1 MSIKPH
7 HAAQPGD
14 APAVWPGGV
23 LEFAGRDAAAF
34 AHAQLSSDVR
44 ALADHQWQWTAWLTA
59 KGRVVALGALLRL
72 DAERF
77 WLLLPDHPA
86 GELAGALQRFVFRSK
101 VTLSA
106 RDDLALCG
114 VFRAPGDLEA
124 AANGAMADFADE
136 VWRLDLAG
144 ESPRT
149 LLVGAPPTLASKYA
163 ASLATPA
170 SWAIDDVAHGLPRLP
185 ASGIETHTPQMLGL
199 DRLRAYSVKK
209 GCYPGQE
216 IVARTHFLGQAK
228 RTLHRLQADS
238 PFVAGESLL
247 SERQV
252 SEQQAIAQVLCSAS
266 DGDRHEALAVLPIE
280 GSQALRLRRQD
291 GSEVRVLPF
300 AQGMAR

>member
-7 HAAQPGD
+7 NAAPSAD
-14 APAVWPGGV
+14 ARAVWPGGV
-23 LEFAGRDAAAF
+23 LEFTGRDAAAF
-34 AHAQLSSDVR
+34 AHAQLTSDVR
-44 ALADHQWQWTAWLTA
+44 ALADRHWQWTAWLTA

-106 RDDLALCG
+106 RDDLALFG
-114 VFRAPGDLEA
+114 AFRAPGDLGA
-124 AANGAMADFADE
+124 AAGAAAADVADA
-136 VWRLDLAG
+136 VWRLDLGG

-149 LLVGAPPTLASKYA
+149 LLVGAPQTLASKYA
-163 ASLATPA
+163 ASLAPPA
-170 SWAIDDVAHGLPRLP
+170 SWAIDDIAHGLPRLP
-185 ASGIETHTPQMLGL
+185 APGSETHTPQMLGL
-199 DRLRAYSVKK
+199 NRLRAYSVKK

-238 PFVAGESLL
+238 PFVDGESLL
-247 SERQV
+247 

-266 DGDRHEALAVLPIE
+266 DGSRHEALAVLPIE
-280 GSQALRLRRQD
+280 GSQALRLRRQG
-291 GSEVRVLPF
+291 GSEARVLPF
-300 AQGMAR
+300 AEGLAR